1 MKDLKHLYYFENLLE
16 EVNNDLVREGLQRG
30 DIAIGSV
37 CSLIP
42 EVLLNLPGTFAVR
55 LRAPRT
61 GSIEMG
67 TYYMTSLL
75 CEGCRAYL
83 ERALEGG
90 YEFLDCILAP
100 DACAQMNRCVENI
113 EKLQLCNK
121 EKFFVSYADVPMKAD
136 ETALAHYVRQMR
148 LRVLAPLSEVYGIDV
163 SDGALRQ
170 AVENQNR
177 INGLI
182 TEIGSFRKEENP
194 PITGYEFAV
203 LCLATY
209 SCPHDLLIEKLEE
222 TLAEVRQRKPDE
234 KSPFRAR
241 VLLAG
246 SELDSPELIKLAE
259 EAGAYVAAGRYCFG
273 AFPDR
278 QMLALTEDE
287 DVLTQICRQYMMR
300 GQCPRYMNTAK
311 IEERKAY
318 IDSLAREYKA
328 DGIIYQYLKF
338 CDYWGYEQAASTH
351 IMRQEY
357 GYPVLSIDHPYSVGS
372 SGQIRTRIQ
381 AFVESIEI
389 KKLQKGAK

>member
-209 SCPHDLLIEKLEE
+209 SCPLDLLIEKLEE
-222 TLAEVRQRKPDE
+222 TLAEVQERKPDE
-234 KSPFRAR
+234 KNNFRAR

-246 SELDSPELIKLAE
+246 SELDSPELVKLAE
-259 EAGAYVAAGRYCFG
+259 EAGAYVAADRFCFG
-273 AFPDR
+273 SFPER
-278 QMLALTEDE
+278 QPLLLTEDE

-300 GQCPRYMNTAK
+300 GQCPRYMNTEK
-311 IEERKAY
+311 IEARKAY
-318 IDSLAREYKA
+318 IDRLAKEYKA

-357 GYPVLSIDHPYSVGS
+357 GYSVLSIDHPYSVGS

>member
-16 EVNNDLVREGLQRG
+16 EVNNDLVREGMQRG

-177 INGLI
+177 INRLI
-182 TEIGSFRKEENP
+182 MEIGSFRKEENP

-246 SELDSPELIKLAE
+246 SELDSPELVKLAE
-259 EAGAYVAAGRYCFG
+259 EAGAYVAADRFCFG
-273 AFPDR
+273 SFPER
-278 QMLALTEDE
+278 QPLLLTEDE
-287 DVLTQICRQYMMR
+287 DVLTQICRQYMLR
-300 GQCPRYMNTAK
+300 GQCPRYMNTEK

-318 IDSLAREYKA
+318 IDRLAKEYKA

-351 IMRQEY
+351 IMRESY

>member
-1 MKDLKHLYYFENLLE
+1 MKDLKHLYYFESLLE
-16 EVNNDLVREGLQRG
+16 EVNNDLVREGTQRG

-148 LRVLAPLSEVYGIDV
+148 LRVLSPLAEVYGIDV
-163 SDGALRQ
+163 SDEALRQ
-170 AVENQNR
+170 AVKNLNEVNR
-177 INGLI
+177 LMM
-182 TEIGSFRKEENP
+182 EIGAFRKEENP

-222 TLAEVRQRKPDE
+222 TLAEVQERKPDE
-234 KSPFRAR
+234 KKSFRAR

-246 SELDSPELIKLAE
+246 SELDSPELVKLAE
-259 EAGAYVAAGRYCFG
+259 DAGAFVAADRYCFG

-278 QMLALTEDE
+278 QPLLLTEDE

-300 GQCPRYMNTAK
+300 GQCPRYMNTEK

-318 IDSLAREYKA
+318 IDSLAREYKV

-357 GYPVLSIDHPYSVGS
+357 DYPVLSIDHPYSVGS

>member
-1 MKDLKHLYYFENLLE
+1 
-16 EVNNDLVREGLQRG
+16 
-30 DIAIGSV
+30 
-37 CSLIP
+37 
-42 EVLLNLPGTFAVR
+42 
-55 LRAPRT
+55 
-61 GSIEMG
+61 
-67 TYYMTSLL
+67 MTSLL

-222 TLAEVRQRKPDE
+222 TLAEVQERNPDE
-234 KSPFRAR
+234 KNNFRAR

-246 SELDSPELIKLAE
+246 SELDSPELVKLAE
-259 EAGAYVAAGRYCFG
+259 EAGAYVAADRFCFG
-273 AFPDR
+273 SFPER
-278 QMLALTEDE
+278 QPLLLTEDE

-300 GQCPRYMNTAK
+300 GQCPRYMNTEK
-311 IEERKAY
+311 IEARKAY
-318 IDSLAREYKA
+318 IDSLAKEYKA

-357 GYPVLSIDHPYSVGS
+357 GYSVLSIDHPYSVGS

>member
-222 TLAEVRQRKPDE
+222 TLAEVQERKPDE
-234 KSPFRAR
+234 KNNFRAR

-246 SELDSPELIKLAE
+246 SELDSPELVKLAE
-259 EAGAYVAAGRYCFG
+259 EAGAYVAADRFCFG
-273 AFPDR
+273 SFPER
-278 QMLALTEDE
+278 QPLLLTEDE

-300 GQCPRYMNTAK
+300 GQCPRYMNTEK
-311 IEERKAY
+311 IEARKAY
-318 IDSLAREYKA
+318 IDKA

-357 GYPVLSIDHPYSVGS
+357 GYSVLSIDHPYSVGS